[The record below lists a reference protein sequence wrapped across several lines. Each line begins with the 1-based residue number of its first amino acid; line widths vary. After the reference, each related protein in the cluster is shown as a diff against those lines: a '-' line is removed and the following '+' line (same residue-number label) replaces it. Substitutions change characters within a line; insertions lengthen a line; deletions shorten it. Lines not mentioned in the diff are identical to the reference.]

1 MGNIFNFDY
10 FLRMFD
16 IILLGFKNT
25 LSLAII
31 SLFFSVIL
39 GFGLAASRYYRI
51 PILRQFSAIFTSFF
65 RSTPFIA
72 QLFIF
77 YYGFAQFSDTVKNMP
92 AYWAAVVVLSVS
104 FAAYMG
110 ENIRGAIMSVEKGQF
125 EAGISIGLTPWQTV
139 YRVVLPQAARV
150 AIPGMV
156 NSFANLFKST
166 SLAFTVGVMDMTS
179 CAKNEVN
186 LSYRY
191 LEGYLALL
199 IIYWVILALVEL
211 LQTVLEK
218 KMNKPYAKDGGK

>member
-1 MGNIFNFDY
+1 MTLFDFDY
-10 FLRMFD
+10 FLKMFG
-16 IILLGFKNT
+16 IIADGFWNS
-25 LSLAII
+25 LSLAFI
-31 SLFFSVIL
+31 SLIFSVIL
-39 GFGLAASRYYRI
+39 GFGLAASRYYNI
-51 PILRQFSAIFTSFF
+51 PVLKQFSIIFTSFF

-77 YYGFAQFSDTVKNMP
+77 YYGFAQFSDTIRNLP
-92 AYWAAVVVLSVS
+92 AFWAAIMVLSVS

-139 YRVVLPQAARV
+139 CRVIIPQAARV

-179 CAKNEVN
+179 AAKNEVN
-186 LSYRY
+186 LTYRY
-191 LEGYLALL
+191 LEGYAALL
-199 IIYWVILALVEL
+199 IVYWVILAAIEL
-211 LQTVLEK
+211 LQHYLEK
-218 KMNKPYAKDGGK
+218 KMSKPYVKDGGK